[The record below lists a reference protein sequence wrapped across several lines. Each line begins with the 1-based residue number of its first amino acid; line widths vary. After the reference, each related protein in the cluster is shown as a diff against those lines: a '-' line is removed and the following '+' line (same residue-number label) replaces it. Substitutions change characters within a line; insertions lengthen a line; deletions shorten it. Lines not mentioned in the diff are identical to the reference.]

1 MKFTFFRIFL
11 LLKNFSLFWTQNV
24 SKLRK
29 SKKLISHRRIS
40 SHRGRIEELVH
51 WLRSPPS
58 STLEGEH
65 GHRIEQR
72 LAEYERRLAEELQ
85 RIESHV

>member
-1 MKFTFFRIFL
+1 LERLHNSGRGHLVQEIEYE
-11 LLKNFSLFWTQNV
+11 
-24 SKLRK
+24 
-29 SKKLISHRRIS
+29 I
-40 SHRGRIEELVH
+40 GRIEELVH
-51 WLRSPPS
+51 ELRSHPS

-72 LAEYERRLAEELQ
+72 LAEHERRLAEELQ